1 MDISNVLNVK
11 NIKLNMMAKSKEEAI
26 EELTD
31 LLVQDGAVINKEDF
45 LKDVWLREEQGSTGF
60 ENHIAIPHGKSS
72 GVARTAL
79 AMGRTQY
86 EIPWETM
93 DGSDVRCIILFAV
106 CLVDQNATH
115 IRLLSQVSGS
125 LADEEIIEKLLQE
138 NDPQK
143 IIDLLNAENESAN
156 AYRHYHLCHSM
167 AIKSLLEN
175 RYEYCRNYSLYC
187 WHCPYLY
194 RAKEN

>member
-1 MDISNVLNVK
+1 MDISSVLNVR

-31 LLVQDGAVINKEDF
+31 LLVHDGAVINKDVF

-72 GVARTAL
+72 GVTRTAL
-79 AMGRTQY
+79 AIGRTQHQ
-86 EIPWETM
+86 IPWETM

-125 LADEEIIEKLLQE
+125 LADEEIVEKLLKE
-138 NDPQK
+138 DSPQK
-143 IIDLLNAENESAN
+143 IIDLLNAEGASA
-156 AYRHYHLCHSM
+156 
-167 AIKSLLEN
+167 
-175 RYEYCRNYSLYC
+175 
-187 WHCPYLY
+187 
-194 RAKEN
+194 

>member
-11 NIKLNMMAKSKEEAI
+11 SIKLNMMAKSKEEAI

-72 GVARTAL
+72 AVARTAL

-156 AYRHYHLCHSM
+156 A
-167 AIKSLLEN
+167 
-175 RYEYCRNYSLYC
+175 
-187 WHCPYLY
+187 
-194 RAKEN
+194 

>member
-1 MDISNVLNVK
+1 MDISSVLNVK

-26 EELTD
+26 EELAD
-31 LLVQDGAVINKEDF
+31 LLVRDGAVINKDVF

-79 AMGRTQY
+79 AIGRTQHQL
-86 EIPWETM
+86 PWETM

-106 CLVDQNATH
+106 SLMDQNATH

-125 LADEEIIEKLLQE
+125 LADEEIVEKLLKE
-138 NDPQK
+138 DSPQK
-143 IIDLLNAENESAN
+143 IIDLLNAESAS
-156 AYRHYHLCHSM
+156 A
-167 AIKSLLEN
+167 
-175 RYEYCRNYSLYC
+175 
-187 WHCPYLY
+187 
-194 RAKEN
+194 

>member
-1 MDISNVLNVK
+1 MNISDVLNAK
-11 NIKLNMMAKSKEEAI
+11 NIKLNMMAKTKEEAI

-31 LLVQDGAVINKEDF
+31 LLVLDGVVISKNDF

-60 ENHIAIPHGKSS
+60 ENHVAIPHGKSS

-79 AMGRTQY
+79 AIGRTQHQ
-86 EIPWETM
+86 IPWKTM

-125 LADEEIIEKLLQE
+125 LADEEIIEKLLKE

-143 IIDLLNAENESAN
+143 IIELLIPEDEGINA
-156 AYRHYHLCHSM
+156 
-167 AIKSLLEN
+167 
-175 RYEYCRNYSLYC
+175 
-187 WHCPYLY
+187 
-194 RAKEN
+194 

>member
-11 NIKLNMMAKSKEEAI
+11 SIKLNMMAKSKEEAI
-26 EELTD
+26 EELTN

-156 AYRHYHLCHSM
+156 A
-167 AIKSLLEN
+167 
-175 RYEYCRNYSLYC
+175 
-187 WHCPYLY
+187 
-194 RAKEN
+194 